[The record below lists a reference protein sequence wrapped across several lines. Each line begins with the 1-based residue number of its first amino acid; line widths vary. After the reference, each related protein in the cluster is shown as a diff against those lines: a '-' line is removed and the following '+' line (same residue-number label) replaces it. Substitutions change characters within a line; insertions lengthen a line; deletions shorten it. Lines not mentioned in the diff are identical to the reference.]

1 MIRGKIESRGF
12 GIHWRGSDVHGTTKT
27 RSLFTLHAYLLFQ
40 LFMYEAMGLC
50 PQGRGGELIDSAE
63 WISNKNGK
71 MFSLDYLRPSNFSFT
86 NQWKHGNKVSQAGR
100 ATRVLLKKYFQ
111 LKPTA
116 KPTIQPLLNK
126 CSFNSVSYHV

>member
-1 MIRGKIESRGF
+1 MPCWVF
-12 GIHWRGSDVHGTTKT
+12 LHGSDVHGTTKT
-27 RSLFTLHAYLLFQ
+27 RSLFTLRAYVLLQ

-71 MFSLDYLRPSNFSFT
+71 MFSIDYRRPSNFPFT

-100 ATRVLLKKYFQ
+100 ANRVL
-111 LKPTA
+111 
-116 KPTIQPLLNK
+116 
-126 CSFNSVSYHV
+126 